1 MRELRSRWGANLVDV
16 AFSPDDRYQR
26 FVTAEEEAQNGG
38 STENGGGCTKHG
50 GATPQNGGSTKV
62 GGRMEE
68 SGDTEQGGSSEEVF
82 LLEPSA
88 ERLRFSEFLDLLEAN
103 ARAGRVE
110 CVAVQQSRA
119 KSLSEFE
126 VWLPPVEQM
135 QRAAWCD

>member
-1 MRELRSRWGANLVDV
+1 MRELRSRWGANPVDV

-38 STENGGGCTKHG
+38 STENGGVKHG
-50 GATPQNGGSTKV
+50 GTPQNGGGGTKV

-68 SGDTEQGGSSEEVF
+68 GGDTEQGGSSEEVF

-103 ARAGRVE
+103 ARAGRAE

-126 VWLPPVEQM
+126 VWLPPVERL